1 MAKQIKDSKGKV
13 VAELLQEEDIKSN
26 LNGKTIAVIGY
37 ASQGRGQSL
46 CYRDSGVSTIIG
58 LRKGG
63 ESWKLALEDG
73 WKEGKTLFSIDDA
86 VKKGDIILLLVADTA
101 QKEVYK
107 KSIEPNL
114 SAGKSLVFSHG
125 FNIHFKQIVPA
136 KNIDVLMVA
145 PKGPGFIVRQEYENG
160 FGVPAVL
167 AVHQDYTGKAWDNV
181 LAMAKALGATRPG
194 VFKSTFQE
202 EVETDLFGEQVDLCG
217 GVVEMV
223 KHAYEVL
230 IEAGYNPVMAY
241 WEVHHELHGLIA
253 PLAYKYGNV
262 GMLNR
267 VSLTAR
273 RGALT
278 TGKRVMDKHVKENMK
293 GALKDI
299 QSGKFANDWMDEYK
313 KFGFAKMQQELDVL
327 AGHSLETVGKQI
339 RKSMWPN
346 NKDH

>member
-160 FGVPAVL
+160 FG
-167 AVHQDYTGKAWDNV
+167 
-181 LAMAKALGATRPG
+181 
-194 VFKSTFQE
+194 
-202 EVETDLFGEQVDLCG
+202 
-217 GVVEMV
+217 
-223 KHAYEVL
+223 
-230 IEAGYNPVMAY
+230 
-241 WEVHHELHGLIA
+241 
-253 PLAYKYGNV
+253 
-262 GMLNR
+262 
-267 VSLTAR
+267 
-273 RGALT
+273 
-278 TGKRVMDKHVKENMK
+278 
-293 GALKDI
+293 
-299 QSGKFANDWMDEYK
+299 
-313 KFGFAKMQQELDVL
+313 
-327 AGHSLETVGKQI
+327 
-339 RKSMWPN
+339 
-346 NKDH
+346 